1 MRESAVVVE
10 EGEDEGVELELA
22 KRMCG
27 CEIGVVGGERRR
39 RMEVCDGQ
47 GWRAMVEMEVR

>member
-1 MRESAVVVE
+1 VVE

>member
-1 MRESAVVVE
+1 MLVE
-10 EGEDEGVELELA
+10 EEDEVGELELA

-27 CEIGVVGGERRR
+27 GGTAVVGGERRR

-47 GWRAMVEMEVR
+47 RWLVRVEMEVR